1 MTENKLNALIT
12 GAGSGIGAETAQQLA
27 QKNIHTIITDK
38 NLSGLKKT
46 EDAILSNNGTCTVA
60 QLDMKDFLGIDRLG
74 MEIFKK
80 VEKVRYYDFKR
91 SYSRHLRPHSSSN

>member
-38 NLSGLKKT
+38 NLSGLKKPKT
-46 EDAILSNNGTCTVA
+46 LFCPI
-60 QLDMKDFLGIDRLG
+60 
-74 MEIFKK
+74 MEL
-80 VEKVRYYDFKR
+80 VP
-91 SYSRHLRPHSSSN
+91 LLN